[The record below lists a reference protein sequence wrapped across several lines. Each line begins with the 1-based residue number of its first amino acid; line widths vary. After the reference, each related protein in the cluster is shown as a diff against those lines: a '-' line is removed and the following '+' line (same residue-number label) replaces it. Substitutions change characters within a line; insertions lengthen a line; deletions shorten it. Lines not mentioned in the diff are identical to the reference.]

1 MKRTV
6 PALILLAT
14 LISLLATV
22 INMPSATPYSP
33 FNSGSRGYSEL
44 VKLANAQLIQSIS
57 DIGGDEVGNKV
68 LIMLATRNI
77 SSLNANLLRKLV
89 KEGLTLILLDEHGFV
104 NNVLENLNIE
114 ALVSNVTVLDEILK
128 LNSRFYPVIKLHY
141 MLGNGSEILRIATYM
156 PAHIVFKK
164 HSSGGEF
171 GRIKGVTSN
180 YTYADIDGNGY
191 YSIGEK
197 MGSFLIVYSWSIGRG
212 KVVLISDLDVW
223 SNDLIFK
230 EDNAEFLRLL
240 TGSKETYVLAS
251 AMSLEPIDEVKV
263 FLASLGLG
271 KYKHY
276 SPQVVAT
283 IGFIILT
290 ILLLVVKRAEQT

>member
-1 MKRTV
+1 M
-6 PALILLAT
+6 
-14 LISLLATV
+14 
-22 INMPSATPYSP
+22 
-33 FNSGSRGYSEL
+33 
-44 VKLANAQLIQSIS
+44 
-57 DIGGDEVGNKV
+57 
-68 LIMLATRNI
+68 
-77 SSLNANLLRKLV
+77 
-89 KEGLTLILLDEHGFV
+89 
-104 NNVLENLNIE
+104 
-114 ALVSNVTVLDEILK
+114 
-128 LNSRFYPVIKLHY
+128 
-141 MLGNGSEILRIATYM
+141 
-156 PAHIVFKK
+156 
-164 HSSGGEF
+164 
-171 GRIKGVTSN
+171 
-180 YTYADIDGNGY
+180 
-191 YSIGEK
+191 
-197 MGSFLIVYSWSIGRG
+197 
-212 KVVLISDLDVW
+212 W